1 MAHARGK
8 YGVSEREGL
17 CRARTAARHAAL
29 RAHGYTVRA
38 DEDLLTQAIVSLAC
52 QYGRYGYR
60 MITGM
65 LRLGGW
71 RVGKDRVS
79 RIWRKEGL
87 KVPKKQ
93 KPRARL

>member
-1 MAHARGK
+1 MACRVLAQPRGTQR
-8 YGVSEREGL
+8 YVPR
-17 CRARTAARHAAL
+17 
-29 RAHGYTVRA
+29 VRA
-38 DEDLLTQAIVSLAC
+38 DEGRLTQAIVRLAC

-60 MITGM
+60 TITGM
-65 LRLGGW
+65 LRQGGW